1 MTPAAAPMP
10 LRRWCLAALALT
22 VAGFVA
28 NALLGPLNQDEGWY
42 LYAARRVMA
51 GEIPHRDFFFTQGLV
66 MPAVYAAF
74 GWLWSPFGVLGGR
87 LFTAALGL
95 AAIFVADGAVVSC
108 HKRADERWL
117 ARLVLWSL
125 LGLSLWFTYFTCIPK
140 AYALCAL
147 GLAVALRLLSG
158 LREGGGADPLCVA
171 GAGATLALLAD
182 VRLSMGVLLPVVGL
196 WLLWRRDWAGP
207 RAWLWFGLGGG
218 VTLLLLFVPELL
230 LWPEG
235 FREAQA
241 FHAARTPMGP
251 LGAAGCVARVLRFNP
266 LLTLLCLLLGWLSV
280 TRRPALKRP
289 PADRA
294 PLPQLWLLC
303 AAALAAVHLLAPVPY
318 DDYLVPAVL
327 PLAMAAALGFTLLP
341 FDTFRLALAKAFA
354 LAALALTC
362 LGSPVAEQWFAMG
375 QDRFWPR
382 VKAEPDLFR
391 LRRAAAVARAAAD
404 RLGTDTIWTQETY
417 LAVEAGLKV
426 PRGLEMGPFS
436 KDAPRADRSTP
447 LAAWAG
453 YTFALR
459 FPDLSPAPDRAARL
473 AALRAAYPGTV
484 ATFRDFGQHH
494 TTLTLAERIAP

>member
-1 MTPAAAPMP
+1 MTPAAEPMP

-51 GEIPHRDFFFTQGLV
+51 GEMPHRDFFFTQGLV

-95 AAIFVADGAVVSC
+95 AALFVADGAVVSC

-117 ARLVLWSL
+117 ARLVFWSL

-158 LREGGGADPLCVA
+158 LREGGGADPLCVGPGGGL
-171 GAGATLALLAD
+171 GAHAPPPA
-182 VRLSMGVLLPVVGL
+182 P
-196 WLLWRRDWAGP
+196 GP
-207 RAWLWFGLGGG
+207 RPRRGAARGGG
-218 VTLLLLFVPELL
+218 PMLLLLFVPELL

-251 LGAAGCVARVLRFNP
+251 IGVAGCVARVLRLNP

-280 TRRPALKRP
+280 ARRPALKRP

-341 FDTFRLALAKAFA
+341 FDSFRLALAKTLT

-436 KDAPRADRSTP
+436 KDAHRADRSTP

-484 ATFRDFGQHH
+484 AIFRDFGQHH